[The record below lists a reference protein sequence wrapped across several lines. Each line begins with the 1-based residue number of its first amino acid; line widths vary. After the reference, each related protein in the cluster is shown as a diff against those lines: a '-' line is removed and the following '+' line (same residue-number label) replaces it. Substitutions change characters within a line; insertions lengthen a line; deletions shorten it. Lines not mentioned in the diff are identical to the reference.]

1 MRCAEFQRFATTWV
15 DGELDGADIGGSEA
29 ARFAA
34 HAEACPSCRRVAS
47 AHEGYRRALADLARE
62 DAAPNSLRAHIA
74 AGLDAAE
81 RNLRPSARGVFGLAA
96 ALAAALLVPELFS
109 SPVGETEHS
118 DAVAPIIE
126 ASVETHRRDLPVE
139 VASNEPEEVC
149 DWFSG
154 KVDFPVRLPVFAV
167 DEVPAQIVGAR
178 LSHIREQSAALV
190 RYRIADAQVSVLV
203 FPDDGQLD
211 VPEPRSERVGGSFFL
226 DNRSGYNVALFRDN
240 GTAYAITTEMPRNRF
255 ANLVEAAELR

>member
-15 DGELDGADIGGSEA
+15 DGELDGADLGSSEA

-34 HAEACPSCRRVAS
+34 HAAACASCRAL
-47 AHEGYRRALADLARE
+47 AAEHEGYRLALAELTSR
-62 DAAPNSLRAHIA
+62 DAAPSALRARIA
-74 AGLDAAE
+74 AGLDAAD
-81 RNLRPSARGVFGLAA
+81 RNLRPSARGVFALAA

-109 SPVGETEHS
+109 SPVAAVEHS

-139 VASNEPEEVC
+139 VASNEPDEVC

-167 DEVPAQIVGAR
+167 DEAPAQIVGAR

-190 RYRIADAQVSVLV
+190 RYRVADAQLSVLV
-203 FPDDGQLD
+203 FPDDGRLD
-211 VPEPRSERVGGSFFL
+211 VPEPRSGRVGGSFFL
-226 DNRSGYNVALFRDN
+226 ENRSGYNVALFRDN

-255 ANLVEAAELR
+255 ANLVEGAELR